1 MRKIYKMLL
10 DTGRDVHGGFRV
22 RLGKMRE
29 RSRRGQESQLRQES
43 QADVSQMGMTLIE
56 IMVVVAII
64 GLLMG
69 AVGVMAFGRYKKAQI
84 STTEQIIKNLETA
97 VQTYM
102 MDNNGDC
109 PKDLEELYTAKIVNK
124 KPRDAWGQSLLFKCP
139 GDHNKETADIESK
152 GPDKREGTE
161 DDLAN
166 WEKDD
171 R

>member
-1 MRKIYKMLL
+1 MRKIFKMLL
-10 DTGRDVHGGFRV
+10 DSGRDVHGGFQA
-22 RLGKMRE
+22 RLGEVRE
-29 RSRRGQESQLRQES
+29 VREGRRRREESL
-43 QADVSQMGMTLIE
+43 ADVSQMGMTLIE

-69 AVGVMAFGRYKKAQI
+69 AVGVVAFGRYKKAQV

-109 PKDLEELYTAKIVNK
+109 PKDLDELYTQKIVNK
-124 KPRDAWGQSLLFKCP
+124 KPRDAWGQPLLFKCP
-139 GDHNKETADIESK
+139 GDHNKDTADIESR
-152 GPDKREGTE
+152 GADKREGTE

-166 WEKDD
+166 WEKDE

>member
-1 MRKIYKMLL
+1 MSINDRNE
-10 DTGRDVHGGFRV
+10 TRFGRLVATLRARLSMPQQRSAAV
-22 RLGKMRE
+22 R
-29 RSRRGQESQLRQES
+29 QLARS
-43 QADVSQMGMTLIE
+43 QAGMTLIE

-69 AVGVMAFGRYKKAQI
+69 AVGVVAFSRFRKAQV
-84 STTEQIIKNLETA
+84 STTKQVIKNLETA

-109 PKDLEELYTAKIVNK
+109 PKDLDTLYEQKIVNK
-124 KPRDAWGQSLLFKCP
+124 KPRDAWGQPLIFKCP
-139 GDHNKETADIESK
+139 GDKNKETADIASK

-161 DDLAN
+161 DDLKN
-166 WEKDD
+166 WEGE

>member
-1 MRKIYKMLL
+1 MRKIFKMLL
-10 DTGRDVHGGFRV
+10 AGGREVQSGFQA
-22 RLGKMRE
+22 RLRELIE
-29 RSRRGQESQLRQES
+29 RSRRMDERPSERERL
-43 QADVSQMGMTLIE
+43 ADLSQMGMTLIE

-69 AVGVMAFGRYKKAQI
+69 AVGVVAFSRYKKAQI
-84 STTEQIIKNLETA
+84 STTAQIIKNLETA

-109 PKDLEELYTAKIVNK
+109 PKDLEELYTQKIVNK
-124 KPRDAWGQSLLFKCP
+124 KPRDAWGQPLLFKCP

-152 GPDKREGTE
+152 GPDKREGTA

-166 WEKDD
+166 WEKDE